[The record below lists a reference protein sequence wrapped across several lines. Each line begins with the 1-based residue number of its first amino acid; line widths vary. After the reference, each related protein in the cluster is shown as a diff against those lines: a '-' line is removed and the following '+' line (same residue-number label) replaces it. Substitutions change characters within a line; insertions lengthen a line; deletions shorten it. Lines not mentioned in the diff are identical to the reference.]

1 MDPLEFLTGNVLK
14 VMKLELAFALPAFT
28 GNESKFK
35 MLQADEIWFEEGQ
48 IAVFFLKIHLHWNI
62 ILIHSYIYI
71 FISRYLLVHILD
83 FYIKPQF
90 LDTD

>member
-1 MDPLEFLTGNVLK
+1 MDPLEFSTGNVLK

-48 IAVFFLKIHLHWNI
+48 IAVFFLIHLHLDI
-62 ILIHSYIYI
+62 ILIHS
-71 FISRYLLVHILD
+71 
-83 FYIKPQF
+83 
-90 LDTD
+90 